1 MTEQSGSIAD
11 TLRRA
16 AASVAQRSAAALAD
30 QDVTLAESALL
41 RTLRDLGAVSPSVL
55 AAQMG
60 LTRGAVTRLVDR
72 LRAKRLVVRAAAGRD
87 DRRYQTIALT
97 GAGAVLVR
105 TLSQRV
111 EAADAAIFEVLTA
124 AERRDL
130 DRLLR
135 AVIAASCSR
144 Y

>member
-1 MTEQSGSIAD
+1 MSEDVGSIGD

-16 AASVAQRSAAALAD
+16 AAMVAQRSAAALTD
-30 QDVTLAESALL
+30 REVTLAESVLL

-55 AAQMG
+55 AARMG

-97 GAGAVLVR
+97 GAGAVLIG
-105 TLSQRV
+105 TLLERIDAS
-111 EAADAAIFEVLTA
+111 EAAIFGRLTA
-124 AERRDL
+124 AERRDF
-130 DRLLR
+130 DHLLR
-135 AVIAASCSR
+135 TVIAAACSR
-144 Y
+144 D